1 MRKHLS
7 CLGMQINVLFTNS
20 CVQLHK
26 FIVSSA
32 VACLQSHCCDVKMA
46 ENYDSKKE
54 LENWRENGSKDGK
67 PKCSHYPV
75 KSAARSMTT
84 KERSGG

>member
-1 MRKHLS
+1 MCKHLS
-7 CLGMQINVLFTNS
+7 CLGMQLNVLFI
-20 CVQLHK
+20 QLRK

-46 ENYDSKKE
+46 ENCDDSRKE
-54 LENWRENGSKDGK
+54 LENWQENGSKDRE

-84 KERSGG
+84 KERSGD